1 MTPERKQHEVN
12 VQYKINQSVS
22 HILSLK
28 QVTDALNLFSVTRL
42 STIFLL
48 IVFTKEVIF
57 LVLGLPGYPWNP
69 VISHTID
76 DLAAQSLSE
85 HGQILQ
91 QRARLTKPGRRDSD
105 WGCERAY
112 LGEVKIVLEGQRDIS
127 VDVNLLL
134 SINVLWTHLSP
145 WHSTLPR
152 EL

>member
-57 LVLGLPGYPWNP
+57 LVLGLPGYP
-69 VISHTID
+69 
-76 DLAAQSLSE
+76 
-85 HGQILQ
+85 
-91 QRARLTKPGRRDSD
+91 
-105 WGCERAY
+105 
-112 LGEVKIVLEGQRDIS
+112 
-127 VDVNLLL
+127 
-134 SINVLWTHLSP
+134 
-145 WHSTLPR
+145 
-152 EL
+152 